1 MQLELENSNKGL
13 CKIKMFSC
21 HGIKKLVFGDLV
33 TVDLLQE
40 ITLYYKNI
48 LGLPKVA
55 QNLSVNSGDAR
66 DMGLILELG
75 RSQGVGNSSLHQDSC
90 LEFHGQ
96 RSLVGHS
103 PWACKEL
110 DTTEHTTH
118 KSILGVCISFIF
130 LSLTVTIINS
140 IL

>member
-1 MQLELENSNKGL
+1 MELEDSNKGFY
-13 CKIKMFSC
+13 KIKMFSC

-48 LGLPKVA
+48 LGLPRVA
-55 QNLSVNSGDAR
+55 QNLSVNAGDAR
-66 DMGLILELG
+66 DMGSILELG
-75 RSQGVGNSSLHQDSC
+75 RSPGVGNSRLLQDSC

-96 RSLVGHS
+96 RSLVGCS
-103 PWACKEL
+103 PWGCKEL
-110 DTTEHTTH
+110 NITEHTAH
-118 KSILGVCISFIF
+118 KSILGVCKSLAF
-130 LSLTVTIINS
+130 LSLTVTMINS

>member
-1 MQLELENSNKGL
+1 MELENSNKGL

-66 DMGLILELG
+66 DMGLIPESRRSPGRGNGNPFQYSCLG
-75 RSQGVGNSSLHQDSC
+75 REAWQ
-90 LEFHGQ
+90 
-96 RSLVGHS
+96 
-103 PWACKEL
+103 
-110 DTTEHTTH
+110 TTVYGATESRT
-118 KSILGVCISFIF
+118 
-130 LSLTVTIINS
+130 
-140 IL
+140 